1 MVDQRRTVLADAAI
15 EVLAGRGMRGLT
27 HRAVDEEAGVAQ
39 GSTSYYFRTRQ
50 ALLQA
55 ALDRLAERTRA
66 DFEAAD
72 PADGGGPA
80 GTGEAAAEELAG
92 LIVGIAVRWLGEE
105 RSRLLARYELALE
118 GTRRP
123 ELREVLAEDDARIVG
138 MVTERLRAYGAP
150 DAERSGPLL
159 VAWLDGML
167 FRRSTLLDGVEAD
180 TDVRLR
186 EDVARLLA
194 AFGMR

>member
-1 MVDQRRTVLADAAI
+1 MVDERRTVLADAAI

-55 ALDRLAERTRA
+55 ALDRLAERTRN
-66 DFEAAD
+66 DFEETD
-72 PADGGGPA
+72 PNNAVPMS
-80 GTGEAAAEELAG
+80 TGKDAAEELAG
-92 LIVGIAVRWLGEE
+92 LISGIAVRWLGEE

-123 ELREVLAEDDARIVG
+123 ELREVLTKDDARIVG

-150 DAERSGPLL
+150 DPERSGPLL

-167 FRRSTLLDGVEAD
+167 FRRSTVLGGGGPGDDAELL
-180 TDVRLR
+180 
-186 EDVARLLA
+186 EDVGKLVA
-194 AFGMR
+194 AFGLR